1 MAKNEGKTI
10 AIVSYITII
19 GWVIALIMNQS
30 HKDKLASFH
39 IRQTLLLYIA
49 WVIFS
54 WIPFLGWALSIILFI
69 FWIIGLIG
77 AINGEQKEVP
87 ILGKLAQDWFKG
99 L

>member
-1 MAKNEGKTI
+1 MAKTDGKTI

-19 GWVIALIMNQS
+19 GWVVALIMNQS
-30 HKDKLASFH
+30 HKDKLASYH

-49 WVIFS
+49 WVVLS
-54 WIPFLGWALSIILFI
+54 WIPYIGVVLSIILFI
-69 FWIIGLIG
+69 LWIIGLIG
-77 AINGEQKEVP
+77 AINGEQKEIP